1 MTQTTPKEGHGVTSG
16 SRTEKQVLEEL
27 SKEELLL
34 LQRVLQIERAKMHLS
49 AYDATDDLLAVVK
62 EILP

>member
-1 MTQTTPKEGHGVTSG
+1 MKSSE
-16 SRTEKQVLEEL
+16 RTEEQVVQELNAEERVFLKRVLE
-27 SKEELLL
+27 
-34 LQRVLQIERAKMHLS
+34 IERAKLHVS